1 MKRDLTYHRKRA
13 EEFVSNLSLE
23 DKMTIFHGKSRE
35 QAELGLYYFKFAGE
49 AAHGV
54 QARHDQNFDY
64 GEPQFTTIF
73 SCPIGMAAS
82 FDKEMMR
89 NIGNV
94 VGTEMR
100 SLLNEHLHNGLCGLA
115 PTVDMERDPRWGRNE
130 EAYGED
136 PHLVSRMGGEYI
148 RGIAGNNE
156 NFIQCASTLKHF
168 YGNNVEHNR
177 FVSDTK
183 ISDEL
188 RENYYLR
195 VFKEIIEYGQ
205 PMSVMTSYN
214 LVNGVPSTFN
224 PEAKNLLK
232 KSGVPYIVSDAF
244 TLEYAVEDQKTAID
258 GADAVR
264 KAFDAGIDT
273 FFEELDFEFTAMDKA
288 FEKGLINEDYITEA
302 ITNKLTVYSIL
313 GLMPEDLT
321 EDGRSKYFPLSE
333 YNKEKV
339 DTAES
344 RMLARTAAAESV
356 VLLKNEMLPISKE
369 EEPFIFGP
377 FSNRCPLDW
386 YSGLPSHTVTLK
398 EGLGAGNED
407 LYPYVRIRINTPS
420 DAADEGDSNKG
431 AMYAGISDG
440 RVVPVSKEYSEIF
453 RIMLWD
459 NARIT
464 IRSTSTGK
472 LLTTSSPECKIAN
485 NVEPAKEF
493 ILHANADEA
502 FSWFV
507 NEAFLL
513 IDKEG
518 KEIIFTE
525 DNALNFWENDRI
537 AGIKNTDG
545 EMLLSFETLMDGST
559 LIEKAI
565 AENNLKSDSKI
576 IAAFGLHPIVNCKEE
591 RDRDTIE
598 LPPYQRAILR
608 ELRSHFDNITLTLLA
623 NAPVAI
629 TEEDEAIEIKSILW
643 SAFGSEELGNGLADI
658 IYGKVSPAGRLPQT
672 WYTGDDQLPAIDDYD
687 IKKNKMTYLYMTAA
701 PLYRFG
707 YGLTYS
713 KFESELLLD
722 GDKVSVRV
730 TNNGNVT
737 SDYTALIFQ
746 SEDGSYYLYGEDK
759 DFIDVSGKEIPV
771 GSRLVA
777 FTRFK
782 NIEPGSAK
790 ITELI

>member
-13 EEFVSNLSLE
+13 EEFVRGLSFE
-23 DKMTIFHGKSRE
+23 DKMTIFHGKSKK

-64 GEPQFTTIF
+64 GEPQFTTVF
-73 SCPIGMAAS
+73 PCPIGMAAS

-177 FVSDTK
+177 FISDTK

-232 KSGVPYIVSDAF
+232 KWGVPYIVSDAF
-244 TLEYAVEDQKTAID
+244 TLEYAVEDQKTATD

-264 KAFDAGIDT
+264 KAFEAGIDT
-273 FFEELDFEFTAMDKA
+273 FFESLDFEFAAMDDA

-302 ITNKLTVYSIL
+302 IINKLTVYSAL
-313 GLMPEDLT
+313 GLMPEDLM

-356 VLLKNEMLPISKE
+356 VLLKNEMLPITE
-369 EEPFIFGP
+369 EDEPFLFGP

-398 EGLGAGNED
+398 EGLGIKSED
-407 LYPYVRIRINTPS
+407 LYPYVRIKINAPS
-420 DAADEGDSNKG
+420 GESDSTDSNKG
-431 AMYAGISDG
+431 PMYAGIQEG
-440 RVVPVSKEYSEIF
+440 KVVPVNKEYSEIF

-472 LLTTSSPECKIAN
+472 LLTTASPDCKFRN
-485 NVEPAKEF
+485 NVEAAESF
-493 ILHANADEA
+493 TLYTNADEA

-513 IDKEG
+513 IDKDG
-518 KEIIFTE
+518 KEIIFSE
-525 DNALNFWENDRI
+525 DNAQTFWEDSRI

-545 EMLLSFETLMDGST
+545 EMSVSFETLMDGST

-565 AENNLKSDSKI
+565 AENNLRRNTKI

-608 ELRSHFDNITLTLLA
+608 ELREHFDNITLTLLA

-629 TEEDEAIEIKSILW
+629 SEEDEAIEIKSILW
-643 SAFGSEELGNGLADI
+643 SALGSEELGNGLADI
-658 IYGKVSPAGRLPQT
+658 IYGRTSPAGRLPQT
-672 WYTGDDQLPAIDDYD
+672 WYTGDDQLPAIDNYD
-687 IKKNKMTYLYMTAA
+687 IKNNKMTYLYMTEE

-713 KFESELLLD
+713 KFDSELIIE
-722 GDKVSVRV
+722 GDKTLVRV
-730 TNNGNVT
+730 TNKGNT
-737 SDYTALIFQ
+737 PSDYTALLFQ
-746 SEDGSYYLYGEDK
+746 SEDGKTYLYGEDRA
-759 DFIDVSGKEIPV
+759 FVDVSGNEIPV
-771 GSRLVA
+771 GSRLIA
-777 FTRFK
+777 FHRFK
-782 NIEPGSAK
+782 DIQRGSAK
-790 ITELI
+790 TVELA

>member
-1 MKRDLTYHRKRA
+1 
-13 EEFVSNLSLE
+13 
-23 DKMTIFHGKSRE
+23 
-35 QAELGLYYFKFAGE
+35 
-49 AAHGV
+49 
-54 QARHDQNFDY
+54 
-64 GEPQFTTIF
+64 
-73 SCPIGMAAS
+73 
-82 FDKEMMR
+82 
-89 NIGNV
+89 
-94 VGTEMR
+94 MR
-100 SLLNEHLHNGLCGLA
+100 SLLNEHLHNGLGGLA

-136 PHLVSRMGGEYI
+136 PHLVSRMAGEYI
-148 RGIAGNNE
+148 RGIYGDNE

-177 FVSDTK
+177 FISDTK

-188 RENYYLR
+188 KENYYLR

-224 PEAKNLLK
+224 PDAKNLLK
-232 KSGVPYIVSDAF
+232 KWGVPYIVSDAF
-244 TLEYAVEDQKTAID
+244 TLEYAVEDQKTATD

-264 KAFDAGIDT
+264 KAFEAGIDT
-273 FFEELDFEFTAMDKA
+273 FFESLDFEFAAMDEA

-302 ITNKLTVYSIL
+302 IINKLTVYSVL

-321 EDGRSKYFPLSE
+321 EDKRSKYFPLSE
-333 YNKEKV
+333 YNIEKV

-344 RMLARTAAAESV
+344 RELARTAAAESV
-356 VLLKNEMLPISKE
+356 VLLKNEMLPISE
-369 EEPFIFGP
+369 EDEPFLFGP

-398 EGLGAGNED
+398 EGLCVKSEE

-420 DAADEGDSNKG
+420 DESNNNDSNKG
-431 AMYAGISDG
+431 PMYAGIQDG
-440 RVVPVSKEYSEIF
+440 KVVPVNKEFSEIF

-472 LLTTSSPECKIAN
+472 LLTTVSPDCKFKN
-485 NVEPAKEF
+485 NVETAESF
-493 ILHANADEA
+493 TLYANADEA

-513 IDKEG
+513 IDKDG
-518 KEIIFTE
+518 KEIIFSE
-525 DNALNFWENDRI
+525 DNALNFWEDSRI
-537 AGIKNTDG
+537 TGIKNTDG
-545 EMLLSFETLMDGST
+545 EMSISFETLMDGST
-559 LIEKAI
+559 LLEKAI
-565 AENNLKSDSKI
+565 AENNLKRDTKI

-608 ELRSHFDNITLTLLA
+608 ELREHFDNITLTLLA
-623 NAPVAI
+623 NAPIAI
-629 TEEDEAIEIKSILW
+629 SEEDEAIEIKSILW
-643 SAFGSEELGNGLADI
+643 SALGSEELGNGLADI
-658 IYGKVSPAGRLPQT
+658 IYGKTSPAGRLPQT

-687 IKKNKMTYLYMTAA
+687 IKKNKMTYLYMTDE

-713 KFESELLLD
+713 KFDSELIIE
-722 GDKVSVRV
+722 GDKTLVRV
-730 TNNGNVT
+730 TNKGNVP
-737 SDYTALIFQ
+737 SDYSVLLFQ
-746 SEDGSYYLYGEDK
+746 SEDGKTYLYGEDRS
-759 DFIDVSGKEIPV
+759 FIDVSGNEIPV

-777 FTRFK
+777 FHRFK
-782 NIEPGSAK
+782 DIQPGSAK
-790 ITELI
+790 TVELA

>member
-13 EEFVSNLSLE
+13 EEFVRGLSFE
-23 DKMTIFHGKSRE
+23 DKMTIFHGKSKK
-35 QAELGLYYFKFAGE
+35 QAELGIYYLKFAGE

-54 QARHDQNFDY
+54 QARHDQDFDY
-64 GEPQFTTIF
+64 GEPQFTTVF
-73 SCPIGMAAS
+73 PCPIGMAAS
-82 FDKEMMR
+82 FDKEMMK

-94 VGTEMR
+94 VGAEMR
-100 SLLNEHLHNGLCGLA
+100 SLLNERLHNGLGGLA

-136 PHLVSRMGGEYI
+136 PHLVSRMAGEYI
-148 RGIAGNNE
+148 RGIYGENE
-156 NFIQCASTLKHF
+156 QFIQCASTLKHF

-177 FVSDTK
+177 FISDTK

-188 RENYYLR
+188 KENYYLR

-232 KSGVPYIVSDAF
+232 KWGVPYIVSDAF
-244 TLEYAVEDQKTAID
+244 TLEYAVEDQKTATD

-264 KAFDAGIDT
+264 KAFEAGIDT
-273 FFEELDFEFTAMDKA
+273 FFESLDFEFAAMDEA

-302 ITNKLTVYSIL
+302 IINKLTVYSAL
-313 GLMPEDLT
+313 GLMPEDLM

-356 VLLKNEMLPISKE
+356 VLLKNEMLPISE
-369 EEPFIFGP
+369 EDEPFLFGP

-398 EGLGAGNED
+398 EGLCVKSEE

-420 DAADEGDSNKG
+420 DESNNNDSNKG
-431 AMYAGISDG
+431 PMYAGIQDG
-440 RVVPVSKEYSEIF
+440 KVVPVNKEFSEIF

-472 LLTTSSPECKIAN
+472 LLTTVSPDCKFKN
-485 NVEPAKEF
+485 NVETAESF
-493 ILHANADEA
+493 TLYANADEA

-513 IDKEG
+513 IDKDG
-518 KEIIFTE
+518 KEIIFDE
-525 DNALNFWENDRI
+525 DNALNFWEDSRI
-537 AGIKNTDG
+537 TGIKNTDG
-545 EMLLSFETLMDGST
+545 EMSISFETLMDGST
-559 LIEKAI
+559 LLEKAI
-565 AENNLKSDSKI
+565 AENNLKRDTKI

-608 ELRSHFDNITLTLLA
+608 ELREHFDNITLTLLA
-623 NAPVAI
+623 NAPIAI
-629 TEEDEAIEIKSILW
+629 SEEDEAIEIKSILW
-643 SAFGSEELGNGLADI
+643 SALGSEELGNGFADI
-658 IYGKVSPAGRLPQT
+658 IYGRTSPAGRLPQT

-687 IKKNKMTYLYMTAA
+687 IKKNKMTYLYMTDE

-713 KFESELLLD
+713 KFDSELIIE
-722 GDKVSVRV
+722 GDKTLVRV
-730 TNNGNVT
+730 TNKGNVP
-737 SDYTALIFQ
+737 SDYSVLLFQ
-746 SEDGSYYLYGEDK
+746 SEDGKTYLYGEDRS
-759 DFIDVSGKEIPV
+759 FIDVSGNEIPV

-777 FTRFK
+777 FHRFK
-782 NIEPGSAK
+782 DIQPGSAK
-790 ITELI
+790 TVELV

>member
-13 EEFVSNLSLE
+13 EEFVRGLSFE
-23 DKMTIFHGKSRE
+23 DKMTIFHGKSKK
-35 QAELGLYYFKFAGE
+35 QAELGIYYLKFAGE

-54 QARHDQNFDY
+54 QARHDQDFDY
-64 GEPQFTTIF
+64 GEPQFTTVF
-73 SCPIGMAAS
+73 PCPIGMAAS
-82 FDKEMMR
+82 FDKEMMK

-100 SLLNEHLHNGLCGLA
+100 SLLNERLHNGLGGLA

-136 PHLVSRMGGEYI
+136 PHLVSRMAGEYI
-148 RGIAGNNE
+148 RGIYGENE
-156 NFIQCASTLKHF
+156 QFIQCASTLKHF

-177 FVSDTK
+177 FISDTK

-188 RENYYLR
+188 KENYYLR

-232 KSGVPYIVSDAF
+232 KWGVPYIVSDAF
-244 TLEYAVEDQKTAID
+244 TLEYAVEDQKTATD

-273 FFEELDFEFTAMDKA
+273 FFEELDFEFTAMDEA

-302 ITNKLTVYSIL
+302 IINKLTVYSAL
-313 GLMPEDLT
+313 GLMPEDLM

-344 RMLARTAAAESV
+344 RKLARTAAAESV
-356 VLLKNEMLPISKE
+356 VLLKNEILPITE
-369 EEPFIFGP
+369 EDEPFLFGP

-398 EGLGAGNED
+398 EGLGIKSED
-407 LYPYVRIRINTPS
+407 LYPYVRIKINAPS
-420 DAADEGDSNKG
+420 GESDSTDSNKG
-431 AMYAGISDG
+431 PMYAGIQDG
-440 RVVPVSKEYSEIF
+440 KVVPVNKEFSEIF

-472 LLTTSSPECKIAN
+472 LLTTASPDCKFRN
-485 NVEPAKEF
+485 NVEAAESF
-493 ILHANADEA
+493 TLYTNADEA

-513 IDKEG
+513 IDKDG
-518 KEIIFTE
+518 KEIIFSE
-525 DNALNFWENDRI
+525 DNAQTFWEDSRI

-545 EMLLSFETLMDGST
+545 EMSVSFETLMDGST
-559 LIEKAI
+559 LIEKAV
-565 AENNLKSDSKI
+565 AENNLRRDTKI

-608 ELRSHFDNITLTLLA
+608 ELREHFDNITLTLLA

-629 TEEDEAIEIKSILW
+629 SEEDEAIEIKSILW
-643 SAFGSEELGNGLADI
+643 SALGSEELGNGLADI
-658 IYGKVSPAGRLPQT
+658 IYGRTSPAGRLPQT

-687 IKKNKMTYLYMTAA
+687 IKKNKMTYLYMTEE

-713 KFESELLLD
+713 KFDSELIIE
-722 GDKVSVRV
+722 GDKTLIRV
-730 TNNGNVT
+730 TNKGNT
-737 SDYTALIFQ
+737 PSDYTALLFQ
-746 SEDGSYYLYGEDK
+746 SEDGKTYLYGEDRA
-759 DFIDVSGKEIPV
+759 FVDVSGNEIPV
-771 GSRLVA
+771 GSRLIA
-777 FTRFK
+777 FHRFK
-782 NIEPGSAK
+782 DIQPGSAK
-790 ITELI
+790 TVELA

>member
-73 SCPIGMAAS
+73 PCPIGMAAS
-82 FDKEMMR
+82 FDKEMMK

-100 SLLNEHLHNGLCGLA
+100 SLLNERLHNGLGGLA

-136 PHLVSRMGGEYI
+136 PHLVSRMAGEYI
-148 RGIAGNNE
+148 RGIYGENE
-156 NFIQCASTLKHF
+156 HFIQCASTLKHF

-177 FVSDTK
+177 FISDTK

-188 RENYYLR
+188 KENYYLR

-232 KSGVPYIVSDAF
+232 KWGVPYIVSDAF
-244 TLEYAVEDQKTAID
+244 TLEYAVEDQKTATD

-273 FFEELDFEFTAMDKA
+273 FFEELDFEFTAMDEA

-302 ITNKLTVYSIL
+302 IINKLTVYSAL
-313 GLMPEDLT
+313 GLMPEDLM

-356 VLLKNEMLPISKE
+356 VLLKNEMLPISE
-369 EEPFIFGP
+369 EDEPFLFGP

-398 EGLGAGNED
+398 EGLGIKSED
-407 LYPYVRIRINTPS
+407 LYPYVRIKINAPS
-420 DAADEGDSNKG
+420 GESDSTDSNKG
-431 AMYAGISDG
+431 PMYAGIQEG
-440 RVVPVSKEYSEIF
+440 KVVPVNKEFSEIF

-472 LLTTSSPECKIAN
+472 LLTTASPDCKFRN
-485 NVEPAKEF
+485 NVEAAESF
-493 ILHANADEA
+493 TLYTNADEA

-513 IDKEG
+513 IDKDG
-518 KEIIFTE
+518 KEIIFSE
-525 DNALNFWENDRI
+525 DNALTFWEDSRI

-545 EMLLSFETLMDGST
+545 EMSVSFETLMDGST

-565 AENNLKSDSKI
+565 AENNLRRDTKI

-608 ELRSHFDNITLTLLA
+608 ELREHFDNITLTLLA

-629 TEEDEAIEIKSILW
+629 SEEDEAIEIKSILW
-643 SAFGSEELGNGLADI
+643 SALGSEELGNGLADI
-658 IYGKVSPAGRLPQT
+658 IYGRTSPAGRLPQT

-687 IKKNKMTYLYMTAA
+687 IKKNKMTYLYMTEE

-713 KFESELLLD
+713 KFDSELIIE
-722 GDKVSVRV
+722 GDKTLVRV
-730 TNNGNVT
+730 TNKGNT
-737 SDYTALIFQ
+737 PSDYTALLFQ
-746 SEDGSYYLYGEDK
+746 SEDGKTYLYGEDRA
-759 DFIDVSGKEIPV
+759 FVDVSGNEIPV
-771 GSRLVA
+771 GSRLIA
-777 FTRFK
+777 FHRFK
-782 NIEPGSAK
+782 DIQPGSAK
-790 ITELI
+790 TVELV